1 VSSNKFSTF
10 DLLKKLVYFQKHVIL
25 LSELKQKNNNIVF
38 INKRQDKTLNLK
50 AFLKTRN
57 LSKLA
62 LMSSP
67 LTDMTQF
74 SRPLT

>member
-1 VSSNKFSTF
+1 MSSNKFSTF